1 MIGLYLI
8 CPDTPVKNPDLSY
21 FKILWTM
28 AVYAV
33 TEPMV
38 IQGSL
43 ILFAGNATFAGFWV
57 TMTFLLNGAPY
68 HYSTS
73 VFSLYLLF
81 QTVDTCSA
89 W

>member
-1 MIGLYLI
+1 MFGLYFV

-28 AVYAV
+28 VVFAV
-33 TEPMV
+33 TEPTL

-43 ILFAGNATFAGFWV
+43 ILFAGSATFAGFWV

-73 VFSLYLLF
+73 VFFPLLF
-81 QTVDTCSA
+81 V
-89 W
+89 